1 MKISYKQALHLQSK
15 TTDRQ
20 PDRQVYIQT
29 VKQIGRAYSQT
40 DNQIDRCTKNRQA
53 CVQSDK

>member
-40 DNQIDRCTKNRQA
+40 DNQIDRHVYSQTNR
-53 CVQSDK
+53 